1 MDCYHCWW
9 DPDRAA
15 GIARAGAARR
25 ILGFHVCDWLV
36 PTKDLLDRGMMGD
49 GVIDI
54 PAIRGE
60 IEAAGYQGPAEVEV
74 FSANDWWQRDRE
86 EVLKICRERFATVT

>member
-1 MDCYHCWW
+1 
-9 DPDRAA
+9 
-15 GIARAGAARR
+15 
-25 ILGFHVCDWLV
+25 
-36 PTKDLLDRGMMGD
+36 MMGD

-60 IEAAGYQGPAEVEV
+60 IEAAGYLGPAEVEV

-86 EVLKICRERFATVT
+86 EILRICRERFATVT